1 MIIPSVSE
9 DDAKKLFPKG
19 FEVKEVPSGKK
30 YIRVTP
36 QP

>member
-9 DDAKKLFPKG
+9 DDAKKLFPEYK
-19 FEVKEVPSGKK
+19 VKEVPSGKK

-36 QP
+36 QPN